1 MPRRRYPLRR
11 GFRLRHDRIHRE
23 GGPISAI
30 PKRKLTA
37 AEYLEIE
44 RTAEFRRK
52 FFDGEMFAMAGA
64 SYQHNIVKD
73 SLVFELRLRLLGS
86 SCRTSS
92 SDQRVR
98 IDASGL
104 YVYPDIVI
112 VCGEPEF
119 APQDPLSLINPRII
133 IEVLSNSTQPFDRE
147 SKFHHYMKLPSVEEY
162 ILVLDYEPLISR
174 YVRQADGM
182 WGLRM
187 FHSLEETFSLATIPA
202 EIPMADLYRDVTFP
216 QSETARELP

>member
-1 MPRRRYPLRR
+1 M
-11 GFRLRHDRIHRE
+11 
-23 GGPISAI
+23 SAI
-30 PKRKLTA
+30 PKRKLTM

-44 RTAEFRRK
+44 RTAAFRSE

-73 SLVFELRLRLLGS
+73 SLVFELRLRLLGG

-119 APQDPLSLINPRII
+119 APQDPLSLVNPRVI
-133 IEVLSNSTQPFDRE
+133 IEVLSDSTQDYDRTT
-147 SKFHHYMKLPSVEEY
+147 KFRHYMTLPSLQEY
-162 ILVLDYEPLISR
+162 ILVSQDEPLISR
-174 YVRQADGM
+174 YVRQPDGI

-187 FHSLEETFSLATIPA
+187 FHSLAETFSLATIPA
-202 EIPMADLYRDVTFP
+202 EIPMADVYRDVTFP
-216 QSETARELP
+216 LAETVGMLP

>member
-1 MPRRRYPLRR
+1 M
-11 GFRLRHDRIHRE
+11 
-23 GGPISAI
+23 SAI
-30 PKRKLTA
+30 PKRKMTA

-44 RTAEFRRK
+44 RTAEFRSE

-119 APQDPLSLINPRII
+119 APQDPLSLVNPRII
-133 IEVLSNSTQPFDRE
+133 IEVLSESTQHYDRTT
-147 SKFHHYMKLPSVEEY
+147 KFRHYMKLPSLQEY
-162 ILVLDYEPLISR
+162 ILVSQDEPLISR
-174 YVRQADGM
+174 YVRQADGI

-187 FHSLEETFSLATIPA
+187 FHSLEVTFSLATIHA

-216 QSETARELP
+216 LPESREIS

>member
-1 MPRRRYPLRR
+1 M
-11 GFRLRHDRIHRE
+11 
-23 GGPISAI
+23 SAI
-30 PKRKLTA
+30 PKRKMTA

-44 RTAEFRRK
+44 RNAEFK
-52 FFDGEMFAMAGA
+52 SEFFNGEMFAMAGA

-73 SLVFELRLRLLGS
+73 SLVFELRLRLMGS

-112 VCGEPEF
+112 VCGDPEF
-119 APQDPLSLINPRII
+119 STHDPLSLINPRVIV
-133 IEVLSNSTQPFDRE
+133 EVLSESTQRYDRTT
-147 SKFHHYMKLPSVEEY
+147 KFRHYAKLSSLQEY
-162 ILVLDYEPLISR
+162 ILVSQDEPLIER
-174 YVRQADGM
+174 FVRQADGL

-187 FHSLEETFSLATIPA
+187 FHSLAETFSLASIPV

-216 QSETARELP
+216 PPPEPLHSHRDEPGGS

>member
-1 MPRRRYPLRR
+1 M
-11 GFRLRHDRIHRE
+11 
-23 GGPISAI
+23 SAI

-44 RTAEFRRK
+44 RTAEFRSE

-119 APQDPLSLINPRII
+119 APQDPLSLVNPRII
-133 IEVLSNSTQPFDRE
+133 IEVLSASTQEYDRTT
-147 SKFHHYMKLPSVEEY
+147 KFRQYMTILSLQEY
-162 ILVLDYEPLISR
+162 ILVSQDEPLISR
-174 YVRQADGM
+174 YVRQPDGI

-187 FHSLEETFSLATIPA
+187 FHSLAETFSLATIPA
-202 EIPMADLYRDVTFP
+202 EIPMADVYRDVTFLP
-216 QSETARELP
+216 TETARELP

>member
-1 MPRRRYPLRR
+1 M
-11 GFRLRHDRIHRE
+11 
-23 GGPISAI
+23 SAI

-44 RTAEFRRK
+44 RTAEFRSE

-98 IDASGL
+98 IDASNL

-119 APQDPLSLINPRII
+119 APQDPLSLVNPRVI
-133 IEVLSNSTQPFDRE
+133 IEVLSDSTEPFDCQ
-147 SKFHHYMKLPSVEEY
+147 SKFHHYLKLPSVQEY
-162 ILVLDYEPLISR
+162 ILVLDYEPLIMR
-174 YVRQADGM
+174 YERHANQE
-182 WGLRM
+182 WRLRM
-187 FHSLEETFSLATIPA
+187 FHSLADTFSLATIPA
-202 EIPMADLYRDVTFP
+202 EIPMADVYRDVTFP
-216 QSETARELP
+216 PTEPARELP

>member
-1 MPRRRYPLRR
+1 M
-11 GFRLRHDRIHRE
+11 
-23 GGPISAI
+23 SAI
-30 PKRKLTA
+30 PKRKLTE

-44 RTAEFRRK
+44 RTAEFK
-52 FFDGEMFAMAGA
+52 SEFFNGEMFAMAGA

-73 SLVFELRLRLLGS
+73 SLVFELRLRLMGS

-98 IDASGL
+98 IDASGS

-112 VCGEPEF
+112 VCGDPEF
-119 APQDPLSLINPRII
+119 SSQDPLSLINPRVIV
-133 IEVLSNSTQPFDRE
+133 EVLSELTQQKQYDRTT
-147 SKFHHYMKLPSVEEY
+147 KFRHYMKLPSLQEY
-162 ILVLDYEPLISR
+162 ILVSQDEPLIER
-174 YVRQADGM
+174 FVRQADGL

-187 FHSLEETFSLATIPA
+187 FHSLAETFSLATIPV

-216 QSETARELP
+216 PPPEPLHSHRDEPGGS

>member
-1 MPRRRYPLRR
+1 M
-11 GFRLRHDRIHRE
+11 
-23 GGPISAI
+23 SAI

-44 RTAEFRRK
+44 RAAEFRSE

-119 APQDPLSLINPRII
+119 APQDPLSLVNPRII
-133 IEVLSNSTQPFDRE
+133 IEVLSDSTEPFNRQ
-147 SKFHHYMKLPSVEEY
+147 SKFHNYMKLPSVEEY
-162 ILVLDYEPLISR
+162 ILVLDYEPLIMR
-174 YVRQADGM
+174 YERRENDE
-182 WGLRM
+182 WRLRM
-187 FHSLEETFSLATIPA
+187 FHSLAETFSLATIPA
-202 EIPMADLYRDVTFP
+202 EIPMADLYRNVTFP
-216 QSETARELP
+216 PAETARELP